1 MTNLDNGE
9 HEPGP
14 ENTAASGELV
24 VDDIIGTQMHS
35 DVQSVD
41 QRTDPKTKGIND
53 VASIIL
59 GYVAN
64 HGNPH
69 ALQVKQTFE
78 AKQLERGHDFTISHM
93 ARILYSRLR
102 NPDYYNM
109 RKSIEAMYTITRAA
123 HLMAEESFTFRQYE
137 ADRVELAATAEPID
151 KVEGALSDL
160 RQADSIPQSTADYIT
175 EIHDRIIANY
185 LPQQDQ

>member
-9 HEPGP
+9 HEPRQQ
-14 ENTAASGELV
+14 NTPLSGELV
-24 VDDIIGTQMHS
+24 ADDILGTQMHPEA
-35 DVQSVD
+35 QAHD
-41 QRTDPKTKGIND
+41 QRTDAKTKSVNGT
-53 VASIIL
+53 AAIIL

-69 ALQVKQTFE
+69 ALQ
-78 AKQLERGHDFTISHM
+78 AKQNFEDKQREKGIDFTIDHM
-93 ARILYSRLR
+93 ARTLYSRLR
-102 NPDYYNM
+102 NPENYNT

-137 ADRVELAATAEPID
+137 ADRVELEATAEPID

-160 RQADSIPQSTADYIT
+160 RQADSIPQATADFIT
-175 EIHDRIIANY
+175 EIHDGLIANY
-185 LPQQDQ
+185 LPRQDQ